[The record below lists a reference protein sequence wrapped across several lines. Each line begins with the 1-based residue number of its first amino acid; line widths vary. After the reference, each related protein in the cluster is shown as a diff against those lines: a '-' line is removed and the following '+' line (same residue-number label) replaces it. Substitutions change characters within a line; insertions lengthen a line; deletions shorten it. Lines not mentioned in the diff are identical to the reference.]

1 LERHS
6 LGLETSDLFPAFAS
20 PSSLSDVIQNGMS
33 FYCQLQTEDGH
44 WAGDYGGPLF
54 LMSGLLIVCHITGIS
69 LSLQQKAEMIR
80 YLRNVQLTDGGWGLH
95 TEGKSTVFGTA
106 LNYVAMRLLG
116 VDSEDNDVVRAR
128 ACLHKKGGA
137 TGIPSWGKFWLSVLN
152 VYEWDGCHSL
162 LPELWLLPT
171 WFPAHPSKLWCHCRQ
186 VYLPMSYCYSVQLKA
201 KEDSLITS
209 LRQELYVEPYDSIDW
224 PSQRNNVA
232 SEDLYTPHSWAL
244 DATFFVLDLYEK
256 CHLKSWRRKATA
268 ECLEHIQ
275 ADDSFT
281 KGISIGP
288 ISMVINLLAQWHA
301 FGPNTKVFK
310 EKVDRIPD
318 YLWIGVDGMKMQGTN
333 GSQLW
338 DAAFAMQALLAG
350 GAGSIPE
357 LQGHLKHAHAFLKDT
372 QIPDNP
378 HNYENYYRHMNKGGF
393 PFSTKDCGWIVAD
406 CTAEG
411 LKSVMMMQ
419 DELE

>member
-1 LERHS
+1 
-6 LGLETSDLFPAFAS
+6 
-20 PSSLSDVIQNGMS
+20 
-33 FYCQLQTEDGH
+33 
-44 WAGDYGGPLF
+44 
-54 LMSGLLIVCHITGIS
+54 
-69 LSLQQKAEMIR
+69 
-80 YLRNVQLTDGGWGLH
+80 
-95 TEGKSTVFGTA
+95 
-106 LNYVAMRLLG
+106 
-116 VDSEDNDVVRAR
+116 
-128 ACLHKKGGA
+128 
-137 TGIPSWGKFWLSVLN
+137 
-152 VYEWDGCHSL
+152 
-162 LPELWLLPT
+162 
-171 WFPAHPSKLWCHCRQ
+171 
-186 VYLPMSYCYSVQLKA
+186 
-201 KEDSLITS
+201 
-209 LRQELYVEPYDSIDW
+209 
-224 PSQRNNVA
+224 
-232 SEDLYTPHSWAL
+232 
-244 DATFFVLDLYEK
+244 
-256 CHLKSWRRKATA
+256 
-268 ECLEHIQ
+268 
-275 ADDSFT
+275 
-281 KGISIGP
+281 
-288 ISMVINLLAQWHA
+288 MVINLLAQWHA

-419 DELE
+419 DELDFLDDHIPKERLCQAVDVVSSCYLYWFVFNCLFCLLFHLNHAHEM